1 MNEILGIDIGG
12 SGIKGQPVNT
22 ETNELIGKRF
32 RIETPRPATPAAIAE
47 AVKKLVQHFNWDGPI
62 GCGFPAVIQH
72 GIVKTASNIDPSWIG
87 TDVEALFRN
96 ASGNP
101 VFVANDADIAG
112 IAEKQLGAGVHCH
125 GVSLLITIGTGLG
138 TALFI
143 DNHLVPN
150 TELGHLR
157 LKGKVAEH
165 YASDATRKKEGLSW
179 EKWGKRF
186 NKYLQH
192 LEFLFSPDLFI
203 LGGGASKKM
212 EKFAEHIKVNA
223 QVVPAQLLNQAG
235 IVGAA
240 LYAKQH
246 L

>member
-1 MNEILGIDIGG
+1 MNQILGIDIGG

-22 ETNELIGKRF
+22 ETGELIGERF

-47 AVKKLVQHFNWDGPI
+47 ALGKVVRHFNWDGPI
-62 GCGFPAVIQH
+62 GCGFPAVVQH

-87 TDVEALFRN
+87 TNAEELFRQ
-96 ASGNP
+96 AAGVP
-101 VFVANDADIAG
+101 VFVANDADVAG
-112 IAEKQLGAGVHCH
+112 LAEKKLGAGVDCH

-143 DNHLVPN
+143 DDHLVPN

-157 LKGKVAEH
+157 LNGKIAEH
-165 YASDATRKKEGLSW
+165 YASDAVRKREDLSW
-179 EKWGKRF
+179 KKWGKRF
-186 NKYLQH
+186 NKYLQY

-212 EKFAEHIKVNA
+212 DKFAEYLEVNA
-223 QVVPAQLLNQAG
+223 QVVPAKLLNQAG

-240 LYAKQH
+240 LYAKQR